1 MRLLIALLL
10 FASLPARAE
19 WIKMGQIE
27 KSSLIFL
34 TSKTVFYID
43 PASVTRQGDIGKVWQ
58 IRDLADKGTAGER
71 SVLEAVEYDCV
82 DIQMRTV
89 SAVGKSR
96 PMAQGETI
104 PLSQAT
110 DEWTSL
116 RSGSD
121 FEVFRKILQRVCA
134 P

>member
-1 MRLLIALLL
+1 MRLLLAMLL
-10 FASLPARAE
+10 FASLPARAD

-34 TSKTVFYID
+34 TAKTVFYID
-43 PASVTRQGDIGKVWQ
+43 PASITRQGDIGKVWQ
-58 IRDLADKGTAGER
+58 IRDLADKGSTGER

-82 DIQMRTV
+82 DLQMRTV

-104 PLSQAT
+104 PLSRT
-110 DEWTSL
+110 SEEWTSV
-116 RSGSD
+116 RTGSD
-121 FEVFRKILQRVCA
+121 YEVFRKILQRVCT